1 MTEAEIL
8 ALISLVSASI
18 PMFKQLWDKIAANSS
33 GTVRPLA
40 DILDETDTDLDA
52 VIAAAKKEL
61 GITT

>member
-8 ALISLVSASI
+8 ALLQVGSATI
-18 PMFKQLWDKIAANSS
+18 PMFTALWNKISANSN

-40 DILDETDTDLDA
+40 DILAESDTDFNA

-61 GITT
+61 GIS